1 MTADW
6 VKKTVQ
12 GLVPTLIFQFQLIL
26 EFLWSC
32 VIPRDGILL
41 LFNVT
46 LGSKAT
52 LIYLNISFS
61 AFNTKTEL

>member
-12 GLVPTLIFQFQLIL
+12 GLLATLILQFQLIL

-32 VIPRDGILL
+32 VFPGDGISL

-46 LGSKAT
+46 LGSRAT

-61 AFNTKTEL
+61 ACHTKTER